1 MSVAEAD
8 AKLTAPGAPFE
19 MEAAVVRGRA
29 VRVWK
34 HGPQTLLD
42 VLKAG
47 RGHGGKTFVV
57 YEDERISFDAFHRAT
72 AAFAA
77 ELGAQGVGKGDRVAL
92 AMRNLPEWPVAFYAI
107 VALGAVAV
115 PLNAWW
121 TGPEL
126 AFGIE
131 DSGARWAVLDDER
144 FERLAPHR
152 AALPDIHAIYLARQ
166 NAPAPDVRSL
176 EAVIGP
182 SSAWPGL
189 PDVELPKAD
198 VLPDDDAT
206 IFYSSGTTGKP
217 KGVLATHR
225 GINTN
230 INTAGLVGAR
240 GFLRRG
246 LTPPSPNP
254 DAPQRG
260 ILLAVPLFHVSGCFT
275 SLNPSLYRGGKL
287 VMMHRFEPGRAFEL
301 IEAER
306 LAQAGGVPAIAW
318 RLVEDPRVGDHD
330 LSSLELVVFGGAP
343 CPPELTRRVM
353 QVFPNCLPGTGWGMT
368 ETTSAVTSHNG
379 IDCLA
384 KPDSCGPLTPIA
396 DLKVMSPDGTRELP
410 AGEAGELWCS
420 GPQVAP
426 GYWNRPDDTAQAF
439 VDGWVRTGDVG
450 RVDSDGFWYITDRIK
465 DVLIRGGENIYCS
478 EVENILY
485 EHPAVLEAAVVGKP
499 HPTLGEE
506 PAAIVV
512 LKPGA
517 SIGQEELRA
526 FLAARLAAFKIPV
539 EIVFRNEALPLNAS
553 GKVLKTELRSIFTK
567 A

>member
-1 MSVAEAD
+1 MSVAQAD
-8 AKLTAPGAPFE
+8 AMLTAPGAPFE

-34 HGPQTLLD
+34 NGPQTLLD

-47 RGHGGKTFVV
+47 RGHGEKSFLV
-57 YEDERISFDAFHRAT
+57 YEDERVSFDAFHRAT

-77 ELGAQGVGKGDRVAL
+77 ELRAQGVGKGDRVVL
-92 AMRNLPEWPVAFYAI
+92 AMRNLPEWPVVFYAI

-126 AFGIE
+126 AFGVE
-131 DSGARWAVLDDER
+131 DSGARWAILDDER
-144 FERLAPHR
+144 FARLAPHL
-152 AALPDIHAIYLARQ
+152 AALPDLRTIYVARQ
-166 NAPAPDVRSL
+166 TAPAPNVRSL
-176 EAVIGP
+176 ETVIGP
-182 SSAWPGL
+182 PSAWPES
-189 PDVELPKAD
+189 PDAELPKAD

-206 IFYSSGTTGKP
+206 IFYSSGTTGRP

-230 INTAGLVGAR
+230 INTAGVVGAR
-240 GFLRRG
+240 GFLRQG
-246 LTPPSPNP
+246 VTPPAPNP

-260 ILLAVPLFHVSGCFT
+260 ILLAIPLFHVSGCFT
-275 SLNPSLYRGGKL
+275 SLNPNLYRGGKL
-287 VMMHRFEPGRAFEL
+287 VMMRRFEPGRALAL
-301 IEAER
+301 IETEH

-318 RLVEDPRVGDHD
+318 KLVEDPRVADHD

-379 IDCLA
+379 FDCLA
-384 KPDSCGPLTPIA
+384 KPDSCGPLTPIS
-396 DLKVMSPDGTRELP
+396 DMKVMSLDGSRELP
-410 AGEAGELWCS
+410 PGEAGELWCN

-426 GYWNRPDDTAQAF
+426 GYWNRPDATAQTF
-439 VDGWVRTGDVG
+439 IDGWVRTGDIG
-450 RVDSDGFWYITDRIK
+450 RKDADGFWYITDRIK

-478 EVENILY
+478 EVENLLY

-517 SIGQEELRA
+517 AADQEELRT
-526 FLAARLAAFKIPV
+526 FLAGRLAAFKIPV
-539 EIVFRNEALPLNAS
+539 EIAFRDEALPLNAS

-567 A
+567 L